1 MKHFA
6 SFDENYR
13 GLLFGRGSG
22 WSVLEHRCAAYTRRA
37 YLQACFLGH
46 GFQDVIE
53 QILKHT
59 SVVEVLIRRSFPR
72 GRGTA

>member
-13 GLLFGRGSG
+13 GLLFGRGLG

-37 YLQACFLGH
+37 YLL
-46 GFQDVIE
+46 
-53 QILKHT
+53 T
-59 SVVEVLIRRSFPR
+59 SVLPRSWLL
-72 GRGTA
+72 GCH